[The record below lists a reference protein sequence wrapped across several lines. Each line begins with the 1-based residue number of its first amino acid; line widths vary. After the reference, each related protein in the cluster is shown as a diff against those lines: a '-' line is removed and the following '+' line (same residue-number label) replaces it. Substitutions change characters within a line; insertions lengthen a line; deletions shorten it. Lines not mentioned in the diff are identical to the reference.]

1 MSSPKPAV
9 FTSSVVSEKHSP
21 LPSNITELPPAKL
34 PSPVPAQAAATTT
47 KEQTEVETDESRLE
61 DLETELE
68 LDLEN
73 MKLDNIDTT
82 VCYVKHR
89 IRHSNNKNNN

>member
-1 MSSPKPAV
+1 MSSPKPTVVTSPAV
-9 FTSSVVSEKHSP
+9 TDKHSP
-21 LPSNITELPPAKL
+21 SPVGDVARPPTKSPSPAPPPPAADAT
-34 PSPVPAQAAATTT
+34 PAVEPAAV
-47 KEQTEVETDESRLE
+47 KEDTSKLE

-82 VCYVKHR
+82 VC
-89 IRHSNNKNNN
+89 

>member
-1 MSSPKPAV
+1 MSSPKPTV
-9 FTSSVVSEKHSP
+9 LTSSIEKHSP
-21 LPSNITELPPAKL
+21 SPGSDVIKPPTKSQ
-34 PSPVPAQAAATTT
+34 SPAPAAAPVTAAEPTAAEEIGS
-47 KEQTEVETDESRLE
+47 KLE

-82 VCYVKHR
+82 VC
-89 IRHSNNKNNN
+89 